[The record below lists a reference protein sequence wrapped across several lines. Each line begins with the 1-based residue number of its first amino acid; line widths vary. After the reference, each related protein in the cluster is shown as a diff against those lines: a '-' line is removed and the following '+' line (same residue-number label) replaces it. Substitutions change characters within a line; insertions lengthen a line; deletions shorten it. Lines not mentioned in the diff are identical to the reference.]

1 MQEQEMQ
8 VINQIFATYN
18 DLYDAEKKV
27 ADYVVENQ
35 ETVIEMT
42 VSELAIESK
51 TSEATIIRFCKKC
64 GCKGF
69 HHMKIKM
76 AKEMLDKGNETISSE
91 LNILNMRQS
100 LNNIL
105 ANKIEELHQT
115 ISQISE
121 VEFKEILDDIIQAKT
136 VLFAAMG
143 NTIPIAMDGA
153 YKFNQIGIG
162 AVASTIWET
171 QLAFSHTLQE
181 GDVVIAIS
189 ASGASK
195 YLVEL
200 AKVAVAKGAK
210 VIAITNNAKSP
221 LGKESH
227 YHITT
232 ATRES
237 LFIEK
242 VSFTRL
248 SALAVLETMFLM
260 LVTSKKGAC
269 TYINEHEQMV
279 ADDKI

>member
-42 VSELAIESK
+42 VSELASESQ

-76 AKEMLDKGNETISSE
+76 AKEMLDKGNQTISSE
-91 LNILNMRQS
+91 LNIHKMRQS

-105 ANKIEELHQT
+105 ANKIQELHQT
-115 ISQISE
+115 ISHINE
-121 VEFKEILDDIIQAKT
+121 VDFKEILDAIIRAKT

-143 NTIPIAMDGA
+143 NTIPIAIDGS
-153 YKFNQIGIG
+153 YKFNQIGIA
-162 AVASTIWET
+162 AVSSTIWET

-200 AKVAVAKGAK
+200 AKVASEKGAK
-210 VIAITNNAKSP
+210 VIAITNNSNSP
-221 LGKESH
+221 LSKESH

-248 SALAVLETMFLM
+248 SALAVLEAIFLL
-260 LVTSKKGAC
+260 LVTSKNDAC
-269 TYINEHEQMV
+269 TYISEHEQMV

>member
-42 VSELAIESK
+42 VSELASESQ

-76 AKEMLDKGNETISSE
+76 AKEMLDKGNQTISSE
-91 LNILNMRQS
+91 LNIHKMRQS

-105 ANKIEELHQT
+105 ANKIQELHQT
-115 ISQISE
+115 ISHINE
-121 VEFKEILDDIIQAKT
+121 VDFKEILDAIIRAKT

-143 NTIPIAMDGA
+143 NTIPIAIDGS
-153 YKFNQIGIG
+153 YKFNQIGIA
-162 AVASTIWET
+162 AVSSTIWET

-200 AKVAVAKGAK
+200 AKVASEKGAK
-210 VIAITNNAKSP
+210 VIAITNNSNSP

-248 SALAVLETMFLM
+248 SALAVLEAIFLL
-260 LVTSKKGAC
+260 LVTSKNDAC
-269 TYINEHEQMV
+269 TYISEHEQMV